1 MGRKA
6 LSPAANQ
13 CVSHH
18 AVHGEVAV
26 LGLQLHSMGVVV
38 ADLCV
43 ACQEQTLVVH
53 DPVEHLKHD
62 DKYTQRKNI
71 NKKNESTD
79 TQGLG
84 SLLTPADCCKN
95 RHKQLGLSRV
105 GKPERVCSLLQCSNI
120 YPGQHTEKWTA
131 SIKSIL
137 SGSLREQLVAYG
149 VLATSS
155 YYCSVSK
162 TAARSVLL
170 QPAILFYSLQHR
182 SVHFS
187 PCLFLFCDAA
197 VIARAVCVAA
207 RVGGGAPE

>member
-1 MGRKA
+1 MEKMCKRTEAQAALNKHSNPAVELDTKCNNYIIIQCRAPTWVQVGRKA

-53 DPVEHLKHD
+53 DPVEHLRHD
-62 DKYTQRKNI
+62 DKYTHREKI
-71 NKKNESTD
+71 SIKNESTD

-95 RHKQLGLSRV
+95 LSV
-105 GKPERVCSLLQCSNI
+105 FTHCCSVRTSIL
-120 YPGQHTEKWTA
+120 A
-131 SIKSIL
+131 SIQRNGLPLLRAS
-137 SGSLREQLVAYG
+137 SLALLENNLWPM
-149 VLATSS
+149 
-155 YYCSVSK
+155 VS
-162 TAARSVLL
+162 
-170 QPAILFYSLQHR
+170 
-182 SVHFS
+182 
-187 PCLFLFCDAA
+187 
-197 VIARAVCVAA
+197 
-207 RVGGGAPE
+207 